1 MTTDAEST
9 GSDPRQLAVA
19 RLRKKREFWQHLA
32 VYVVVNAAATLIW
45 VFTTPDGF
53 YWPMFLLLAWGI
65 GLVLHGLNAF
75 TSVFTPA
82 PPSEAQIQREI
93 HRLTGR

>member
-1 MTTDAEST
+1 M
-9 GSDPRQLAVA
+9 
-19 RLRKKREFWQHLA
+19 
-32 VYVVVNAAATLIW
+32 TLIW

-65 GLVLHGLNAF
+65 GLVLQGVDAF

-82 PPSEAQIQREI
+82 QPSEAQIQREI
-93 HRLTGR
+93 DRLTGR